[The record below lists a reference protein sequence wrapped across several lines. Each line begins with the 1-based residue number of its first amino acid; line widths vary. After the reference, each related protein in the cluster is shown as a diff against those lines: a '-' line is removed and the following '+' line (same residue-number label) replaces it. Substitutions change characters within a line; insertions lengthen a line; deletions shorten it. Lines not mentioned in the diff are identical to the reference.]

1 LIGHERVNV
10 TWQLIATRAAVMVS
24 VHVAVVGTVIGT
36 VIATI
41 AAVIETVRWGAIKS
55 SFATILAISA
65 WTLCR
70 TTTT

>member
-10 TWQLIATRAAVMVS
+10 AWQLIATGTAVMVS
-24 VHVAVVGTVIGT
+24 VHIAVIGSIIGT

-41 AAVIETVRWGAIKS
+41 AALIEAVRWGAIKS
-55 SFATILAISA
+55 SFATILAVSA

-70 TTTT
+70 TTAT